1 MDAAFPLT
9 QTPGPTEW
17 ECFLSS
23 LDPVFMG
30 KSLDYIGT
38 TTEGIGIEE
47 TCVDTPPPP
56 PLPPPRNFLP
66 CPLET
71 TQPDL
76 LELIHQPS
84 ALAAPTTKSFDTM
97 PDAVSRKLSYALDE
111 IKKVPAMMV
120 LETQTPWCHPRLY
133 EEHMPRSMQG
143 TPNFICCPY
152 RQTPTNL
159 RLYVDAHAAC
169 ALYMAKN
176 RANARVILRS
186 IDARVSDL
194 IASPPPTTPLG
205 ILARTQSLILYHII
219 RVFDGDIAARAA
231 AEDTQSALEDAAMS
245 LILHTDFDCPSPA
258 KLAAASSSSSH
269 QLPLQPFG
277 PTKRFFQ
284 DWVFQE
290 SARRTLLFIF
300 FFLQAYRIIRGH
312 RVEACDGRL
321 NRCHAFTLSAALWE
335 ADGPLA
341 FARAWGARRHL
352 VVENTNFQI
361 AFQEARADEIDAFG
375 RIMLTSVI
383 GVDEAEGWFAA
394 RGGSLR
400 GNKVAV

>member
-1 MDAAFPLT
+1 
-9 QTPGPTEW
+9 
-17 ECFLSS
+17 
-23 LDPVFMG
+23 
-30 KSLDYIGT
+30 
-38 TTEGIGIEE
+38 
-47 TCVDTPPPP
+47 
-56 PLPPPRNFLP
+56 
-66 CPLET
+66 
-71 TQPDL
+71 
-76 LELIHQPS
+76 
-84 ALAAPTTKSFDTM
+84 
-97 PDAVSRKLSYALDE
+97 
-111 IKKVPAMMV
+111 
-120 LETQTPWCHPRLY
+120 
-133 EEHMPRSMQG
+133 
-143 TPNFICCPY
+143 
-152 RQTPTNL
+152 
-159 RLYVDAHAAC
+159 
-169 ALYMAKN
+169 MAKN

-186 IDARVSDL
+186 IDARASDL
-194 IASPPPTTPLG
+194 IASPPPTDPLG

-231 AEDTQSALEDAAMS
+231 AEDTQSALEDAAME

-258 KLAAASSSSSH
+258 KLAAAAAVSSNSSHHHHHHHH

-300 FFLQAYRIIRGH
+300 FFLQAYRIIRGQ

-400 GNKVAV
+400 GSKVAV